1 MRDRQPQNILPLAFT
16 LLCLA
21 ACSTEKIGPNNVVNG
36 SSETAPGQGAFLVS
50 LASSAGTYQL
60 DQARLT
66 TTWNPPIYNV
76 TMDGKLL
83 AEEEGTAGSPVPQ
96 LLPIGVSEGGLAGVG
111 YLDGGPHHFAVLTP
125 GSAPIWEGDGDVM
138 PGGAL
143 RLFVFGPPNAE
154 QGRFAFVP
162 NAPSVAGNENIT
174 VINLMRSGQSI
185 EVVSCADAATCTPIS
200 PPLAMG
206 DLFQAEVPA
215 VGLSEDGYA
224 SLTADGAGIGY
235 RLVPSAAL
243 PNPTVDALY
252 VGPLGQGAV
261 PPPEVFVA
269 ALVFL
274 SDQGEPL
281 VGFN

>member
-1 MRDRQPQNILPLAFT
+1 MRDRRPQNALPLAFT

-21 ACSTEKIGPNNVVNG
+21 ACSTELVGPDNVVNG
-36 SSETAPGQGAFLVS
+36 SSETAPGQGAFLIS
-50 LASSAGTYQL
+50 FASTAETYQT
-60 DQARLT
+60 DHARRA

-76 TMDGKLL
+76 TMDGKIL
-83 AEEEGTAGSPVPQ
+83 AEEEGTEGSPVPK
-96 LLPIGVSEGGLAGVG
+96 LLPISVSEGGLAGVG
-111 YLDGGPHHFAVLTP
+111 YLDGGPHQFAVLTP
-125 GSAPIWEGDGDVM
+125 GSAPIWEGDGDIM

-143 RLFVFGPPNAE
+143 RLFVFGPADAE

-185 EVVSCADAATCTPIS
+185 EVVSCADATTCTPIS

-206 DLFQAEVPA
+206 DLFQTEVPA
-215 VGLSEDGYA
+215 VGLSEGGYA
-224 SLTADGAGIGY
+224 SMTADGAGIGF

-243 PNPTVDALY
+243 PNPIVDALY
-252 VGPLGQGAV
+252 VGPLGQGAF

-269 ALVFL
+269 APVFL
-274 SDQGEPL
+274 SEQGESL
-281 VGFN
+281 TGFN